1 MRPEP
6 WVADYVRAGWVYVN
20 KDADGYDPAQRRGD
34 CWDFARAVQGATFG
48 RAVPDG
54 DDDYATVADRAV
66 LREAIERYLTSDWCE
81 LVPAGAEHTHNPDAR
96 PGDLVFL
103 RVQNGWPV
111 HVGVVA
117 GHDCVVHHCGRGV
130 RVEPLSLG
138 FWRGKVEGY
147 CRPCRRV

>member
-1 MRPEP
+1 MRPET
-6 WVADYVRAGWVYVN
+6 WVAEYVRAGWVYVD

-34 CWDFARAVQGATFG
+34 CWDFARAVQRTTFG
-48 RAVPDG
+48 RVVPDG
-54 DDDYATVADRAV
+54 DDDYATVVDRAV
-66 LREAIERYLTSDWCE
+66 LREAIERYLTPEWCE
-81 LVPAGAEHTHNPDAR
+81 LVSSSAAL

-117 GHDCVVHHCGRGV
+117 GDDCVVHHCGRGV